1 MRLLPESLGDFER
14 LDVELL
20 PPGGFVAGLVQLPVM
35 AAAEGH
41 GELIAHLQ
49 PDGSGLGE
57 AQVMRVRR
65 LPATDEAG
73 LRSDKLQMRLVAQ
86 PLGLGKCERTL
97 VDPCWVIR
105 WW

>member
-1 MRLLPESLGDFER
+1 MRLLPESLGDFEW
-14 LDVELL
+14 LDIELL
-20 PPGGFVAGLVQLPVM
+20 PPGGLIAGLMQLTM
-35 AAAEGH
+35 MTSAERN

-73 LRSDKLQMRLVAQ
+73 LRGDKLQMRLVAQ
-86 PLGLGKCERTL
+86 PLGLTKRERTL
-97 VDPCWVIR
+97 VDPCLTIR
-105 WW
+105 F